1 MIDDGYLDGKVPEG
15 ANARYG
21 NKVKFERPQLLMDAN
36 NDPEYLY
43 CPSGVAL
50 DGSDGSNNYVLKY
63 QK

>member
-1 MIDDGYLDGKVPEG
+1 MPEG

-43 CPSGVAL
+43 CPSGMAL